1 MGLPRADMKET
12 YFRFNQLCMTVSER
26 DGYNRVGHPDD
37 CVGPW
42 VIEIPRT
49 VSGIHCT
56 LRAHM
61 TKETTKLALH
71 LGAHSTPKH
80 TVSFVKS
87 GRAKCSDCPCAVLRD
102 SHVKVNFMDGRS
114 LPPTKVFGI
123 GLSSCQNLY
132 VDEK

>member
-71 LGAHSTPKH
+71 LGAIPHLNTPFPLSKVGARSAVIAH
-80 TVSFVKS
+80 VLCCEIPTSKS
-87 GRAKCSDCPCAVLRD
+87 ILWMAGAYPQQKYLESD
-102 SHVKVNFMDGRS
+102 
-114 LPPTKVFGI
+114 
-123 GLSSCQNLY
+123 
-132 VDEK
+132 